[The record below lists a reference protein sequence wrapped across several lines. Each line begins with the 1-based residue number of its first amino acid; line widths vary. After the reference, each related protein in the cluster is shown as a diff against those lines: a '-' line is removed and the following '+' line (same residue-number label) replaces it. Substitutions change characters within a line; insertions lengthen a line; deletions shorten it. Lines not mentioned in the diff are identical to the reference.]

1 MHVTSLAKKKKK
13 ENFGKYNHSLNKNK
27 VLFKVENIID
37 LKLQIA

>member
-1 MHVTSLAKKKKK
+1 MHVASLAKKK